1 MSKNDGNN
9 TAFASAQSKLDRLYE
24 RLERYKVYN
33 DPRAAKVAEQIEKLQ
48 VIEDKNWEL
57 AQIEA
62 GLRIASRRWAEQIGK
77 FPILEE
83 EYVDEA
89 ELLARGIH

>member
-1 MSKNDGNN
+1 MSQNDENN
-9 TAFASAQSKLDRLYE
+9 TALASAQSKLDRLYE
-24 RLERYKVYN
+24 RLERYTVYR

-48 VIEDKNWEL
+48 VIEDNYLKL

-62 GLRIASRRWAEQIGK
+62 GLMIASRRWAEQIGK
-77 FPILEE
+77 HPILEE

-89 ELLARGIH
+89 ELLARGIQ